1 MSNVSLLPDFTGV
14 DGSIAAKEAT
24 AAPRRECRLD
34 DFKTVL
40 LTCCIRGTQRLNLLH
55 IAISSFAQSMCNQ
68 AMLLLT
74 ERLGMTSGGIETFSM
89 FTAAAKFRKKRESF
103 GVAKL
108 ILIVDA
114 HAQHQQPRPL
124 TRSALDLCYLTEVL
138 RRHTADT
145 ACRQPLLLR
154 EFACCCCP

>member
-1 MSNVSLLPDFTGV
+1 MSLLPDFTSI
-14 DGSIAAKEAT
+14 DGSIAASEAT
-24 AAPRRECRLD
+24 AAPRRECKLD

-74 ERLGMTSGGIETFSM
+74 ERLGMTSGGMETFSM
-89 FTAAAKFRKKRESF
+89 STAAAKFRKKRESF

-114 HAQHQQPRPL
+114 RAQHQQPHPL
-124 TRSALDLCYLTEVL
+124 TRSALALCCFTEVS
-138 RRHTADT
+138 RRHIADT

-154 EFACCCCP
+154 DFACCCCP